1 MSQRAAHILAVL
13 VLVVLGAGC
22 GQQDQSR
29 SPETASESV
38 DATHTA
44 PAAADRA
51 ITSAMES
58 TVPSVTT
65 VRHYF
70 APGMYVGPNGPFG
83 AHDIDVESVST
94 DVDESD
100 VLRALLAAD
109 HVYQDESAIFLIVV
123 YPAPDG
129 TGVVRGYEW
138 VRPLSRMNVWSA
150 RAELPAS
157 DAIEEM
163 GLAGKAEAVSAES
176 MEAALTDPDALHWI
190 QEPVFQ

>member
-1 MSQRAAHILAVL
+1 MSQRAVHILAVL

-29 SPETASESV
+29 GPETATESV
-38 DATHTA
+38 NATRSA
-44 PAAADRA
+44 PAPADRA
-51 ITSAMES
+51 ITFAMES
-58 TVPSVTT
+58 TLPSVTT

-100 VLRALLAAD
+100 ILRALLAAD
-109 HVYQDESAIFLIVV
+109 RVYQDESAIFLIVV
-123 YPAPDG
+123 YPVPDG

-138 VRPLSRMNVWSA
+138 VRPLSDERME
-150 RAELPAS
+150 RE
-157 DAIEEM
+157 
-163 GLAGKAEAVSAES
+163 G
-176 MEAALTDPDALHWI
+176 
-190 QEPVFQ
+190 